1 MQDRNYQILLAPV
14 VTEKSTLVAE
24 QNRVTFKVAP
34 SATKSEI
41 KTAVEAVYKVKVE
54 AVNTVKFQ
62 GKTKSFRG
70 KPGKRNDVRK
80 AYVRLAAGQSI
91 DFSQGV

>member
-14 VTEKSTLVAE
+14 VTEKSTRAAE
-24 QNRVTFKVAP
+24 QNTVTFKVAAC
-34 SATKSEI
+34 ATKPEI
-41 KTAVEAVYKVKVE
+41 KAAVEAVYKVKVE
-54 AVNTVKFQ
+54 KVNTVNIK

-70 KPGKRNDVRK
+70 MPGQRSDVCK

-91 DFSQGV
+91 DFSKGV